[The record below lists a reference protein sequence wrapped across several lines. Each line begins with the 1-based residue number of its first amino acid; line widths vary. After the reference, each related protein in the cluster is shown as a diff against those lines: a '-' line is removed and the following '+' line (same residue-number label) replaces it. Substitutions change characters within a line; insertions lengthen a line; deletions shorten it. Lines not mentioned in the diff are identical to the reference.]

1 MKIKDIMSTA
11 IAFISPEE
19 TIIQAAQL
27 MKNHDVGSIP
37 VCRGEQVVG
46 IITDRDIAL
55 KVVANGSNPA
65 VLLVG
70 EIMSP
75 NPVLGNPEMDV
86 AEAGELMGKNQIR
99 RLPIVD
105 NDRLVGIISLG
116 DIAIEPLLQE
126 KAGGILTEVSESTSS
141 KTEIVPEVKT
151 IQY

>member
-1 MKIKDIMSTA
+1 MKIKDIMSTTIA
-11 IAFISPEE
+11 IINPEN
-19 TIIQAAQL
+19 TVIQAAQL

-37 VCRGEQVVG
+37 VCLGEQVVG

-65 VLLVG
+65 TLRVG

-75 NPVLGNPEMDV
+75 DPILGNPEMDV

-105 NDRLVGIISLG
+105 NDRLVGIVSLG
-116 DIAIEPLLQE
+116 DIAIEPMLQE
-126 KAGGILTEVSESTSS
+126 KAGGILTEVSESSS
-141 KTEIVPEVKT
+141 AKTDADPAVKT